1 MNLAEQTKRIHPLV
15 AVAATA
21 VAIFSLVGIA
31 AITGILPSS
40 HGTAN
45 DASRDVQQSSAQF
58 TPEQGRANTWDNN
71 QPAGRAQQEK
81 PGSHVKSAGTHVAND
96 VGAQRNPSAVPVD
109 QPTPVAHK
117 APQNSPIGIGV
128 GAVVG
133 GVLGNQVGSGDGKT
147 LATILGAVGGGY
159 VGNEIAKKNQQ

>member
-1 MNLAEQTKRIHPLV
+1 MNIAEQTKRIHPLV
-15 AVAATA
+15 AVAAAA
-21 VAIFSLVGIA
+21 VTIFSLVGIA

-40 HGTAN
+40 HGTSNDGGRDSMQNNALVAPAQAGADNWEDGKPAAKAPQHKPASHASNGANEMANN
-45 DASRDVQQSSAQF
+45 DA
-58 TPEQGRANTWDNN
+58 
-71 QPAGRAQQEK
+71 
-81 PGSHVKSAGTHVAND
+81 
-96 VGAQRNPSAVPVD
+96 AQRTLPPAQNA
-109 QPTPVAHK
+109 PVAHK

-159 VGNEIAKKNQQ
+159 VGNEIAKKNQ